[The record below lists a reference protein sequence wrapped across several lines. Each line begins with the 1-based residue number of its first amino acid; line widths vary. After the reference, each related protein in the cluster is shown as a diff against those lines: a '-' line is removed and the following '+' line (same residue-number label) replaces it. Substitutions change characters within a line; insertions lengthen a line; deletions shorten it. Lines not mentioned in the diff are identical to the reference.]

1 MTKPRT
7 GIKVR
12 TGTNSRILGV
22 GAYQPERVVPNSEV
36 IEKIDSSDEWI
47 RQRTGIETRR
57 FAAEDESVLDMAEA
71 ACRQALEDFDGGDRH
86 SHLGQHHLSISN
98 T

>member
-57 FAAEDESVLDMAEA
+57 FAAEDEFWTWQRRPVDK
-71 ACRQALEDFDGGDRH
+71 H
-86 SHLGQHHLSISN
+86 
-98 T
+98 